1 MNDNTTS
8 SNEDSKLLFVADGDC
23 VGGDGGGGTIMM
35 PKKKQTPKNND
46 TTMMMTTPTTMYG
59 ASLLV
64 IYLLLSV
71 ATVYTGYTIYGRTT
85 SFTATIPQE
94 EMMTTTDL
102 LLLDSSI
109 RNDPVVPSLAQFMV
123 ILVQDSIDLNLFVL
137 IFIPS
142 LICVPRKPS
151 RWTANVMA
159 SAGCAKLGVMPK
171 SNDI

>member
-1 MNDNTTS
+1 MTSATTMNDT
-8 SNEDSKLLFVADGDC
+8 SNEDSKLLFVADGD
-23 VGGDGGGGTIMM
+23 GGGTM
-35 PKKKQTPKNND
+35 PKKKQTQKNTTTTTTT
-46 TTMMMTTPTTMYG
+46 TTMFG
-59 ASLLV
+59 ASFI
-64 IYLLLSV
+64 IYLLLGAV
-71 ATVYTGYTIYGRTT
+71 ATVYTGYSTYGTKT
-85 SFTATIPQE
+85 PFTATILQE
-94 EMMTTTDL
+94 EMMTTDL